1 VTDIARDPFREQGRR
16 PRRWRTRV
24 LGAPFE
30 FSSNSRELLGLAR
43 DAFADVPQHRFARAT
58 RTLRV
63 SLKHVRG
70 DTPSWKTPPR
80 PRLSSGAGMLC
91 SHVDAQNFVVVDPG
105 SARALVQV
113 DDALMRDPR
122 LVRYEFIELAVVTLA
137 LRVQGLVPLHAA
149 CVGANGRGLLLVG
162 SSGSGKSTLALH
174 AALQGLD
181 FIAEDS
187 VFVQPAS
194 LCASGLSAYVH
205 ARGDALP
212 LIADRRVRAAVRAS
226 PRIQRRSGVRKH
238 ELDLRRGLARLAP
251 APLRIVGTVVLS
263 ARSNGGAAEPLRASE
278 LRRVLRT
285 EQAYAASQP
294 GWREFEQRALRAGG
308 YRLGRMPPG
317 DGVSSLRKLLEG
329 TP

>member
-1 VTDIARDPFREQGRR
+1 MTDIARDPFGEQGRR
-16 PRRWRTRV
+16 PQRWRTRV

-30 FSSNSRELLGLAR
+30 FSSDSRELLDLAR
-43 DAFADVPQHRFARAT
+43 DAFADVPQHRFARQA

-63 SLKHVRG
+63 ALNQVRG
-70 DTPSWKTPPR
+70 AAASRKRAPR
-80 PRLSSGAGMLC
+80 PRLSSGAGLLC

-105 SARALVQV
+105 LGRALVQV

-149 CVGANGRGLLLVG
+149 CVGANGRGLLLLG
-162 SSGSGKSTLALH
+162 ASGSGKSTLALH

-181 FIAEDS
+181 FLAEDS

-194 LCASGLSAYVH
+194 LTACGLSAYIH

-212 LIADRRVRAAVRAS
+212 LIADRRVRAAVRDS
-226 PRIQRRSGVRKH
+226 PRIRRRSGVRKH

-263 ARSNGGAAEPLRASE
+263 AQRSGAPQRMGAGE
-278 LRRVLRT
+278 LKRVLRA

-294 GWREFEQRALRAGG
+294 GWREFEQRAVRAGG

-317 DGVSSLRKLLEG
+317 AGVSSLRELLEG
-329 TP
+329 AR